1 MFKNIFNRKISTEC
15 TIDGNNIAFFRILAS
30 NTATKSI
37 EYSLGLNSHGFC
49 KARICAVSLHQKK
62 ICKFFVFHNFKVFR
76 ATGPRRPREVK
87 AIY

>member
-37 EYSLGLNSHGFC
+37 EYGLGLNSHGFRQ
-49 KARICAVSLHQKK
+49 ARICTVSL
-62 ICKFFVFHNFKVFR
+62 R
-76 ATGPRRPREVK
+76 
-87 AIY
+87 